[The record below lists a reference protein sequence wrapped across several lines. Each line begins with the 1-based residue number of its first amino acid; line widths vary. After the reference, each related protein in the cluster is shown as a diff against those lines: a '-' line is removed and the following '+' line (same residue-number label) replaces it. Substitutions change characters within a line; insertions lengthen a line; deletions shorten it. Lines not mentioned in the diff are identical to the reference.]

1 MLLLLA
7 HEKGVQ
13 KLQIFGDSMIIIN
26 WINQTQRCHNIH
38 LTPILKEAAQL
49 KSTFNQ
55 ISFSHIF
62 REQNQE
68 VDTCS
73 KEVSSPLQHGWEI
86 EEFGPDEAYNFYHR
100 PFIEN
105 QI

>member
-1 MLLLLA
+1 
-7 HEKGVQ
+7 
-13 KLQIFGDSMIIIN
+13 MIIIN
-26 WINQTQRCHNIH
+26 WINQTQRCHNI
-38 LTPILKEAAQL
+38 LLNPILEEAGQL

-62 REQNQE
+62 REQNLE
-68 VDTCS
+68 ADSCL
-73 KEVSSPLQHGWEI
+73 KEVVGPLQHGWKI
-86 EEFGPDEAYNFYHR
+86 EEFGPDKAYSFYHH